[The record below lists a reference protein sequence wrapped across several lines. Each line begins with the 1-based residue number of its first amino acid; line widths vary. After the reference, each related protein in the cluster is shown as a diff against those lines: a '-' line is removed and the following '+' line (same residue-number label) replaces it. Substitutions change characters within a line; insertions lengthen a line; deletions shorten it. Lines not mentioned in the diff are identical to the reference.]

1 MIEKIAVEQPLLA
14 RRIFSVPLFSKRNP
28 TWSESSLR
36 WLIHCAKERHGAKSL
51 SPANGLDI
59 AIIRKQGRV
68 FIDEERFFDWLESG
82 TSTSNRPCKRGQF
95 LTNP

>member
-1 MIEKIAVEQPLLA
+1 MTEKIAVDQPLPA
-14 RRIFSVPLFSKRNP
+14 RRIFNVPLFSKRNP

-51 SPANGLDI
+51 APANGLAV

-68 FIDEERFFDWLESG
+68 FIDEEKFFDWLESG
-82 TSTSNRPCKRGQF
+82 ISTSSYASKRD
-95 LTNP
+95 